1 MVGLPPSKVTCA
13 SEPVVELGMDLFAH
27 TTRPTPSSLIS
38 ACSLSLW
45 GFFLAKPDFQKAP
58 NRYSPG
64 SVRNGW
70 EPVPGQICLG
80 TLSQSFG
87 EGKDG
92 CELAAQSHGSQGST
106 QRAGYEKRRSSS
118 PRL

>member
-13 SEPVVELGMDLFAH
+13 SEPVVELGMDLFPY

-45 GFFLAKPDFQKAP
+45 GFFLAKPVFQKAP

-80 TLSQSFG
+80 TLSQSLG

-92 CELAAQSHGSQGST
+92 CELAAQSHRFHSESWV
-106 QRAGYEKRRSSS
+106 
-118 PRL
+118 